1 MSYLINYTPDSNLV
15 NRIAMPSASE
25 NSTISYTY
33 DEFERLSRKRIS
45 VSLQHRFE
53 EYYEYYT
60 FTKEGKTYTTQLVS
74 KLTLK
79 SYEGIRVLSQEV
91 YEYTYD
97 ALGNITTITQNGNII
112 AKYQYD
118 ALNQLIC
125 E

>member
-1 MSYLINYTPDSNLV
+1 MGRLIRARQKTSAGTTLLTISNSYDNMGRAENSTYVMSDRTMSYLINYTPDSNLV

-79 SYEGIRVLSQEV
+79 SYL
-91 YEYTYD
+91 
-97 ALGNITTITQNGNII
+97 
-112 AKYQYD
+112 
-118 ALNQLIC
+118 
-125 E
+125 